1 MSSYNTHS
9 VFTGCLKSSF
19 LRIFI
24 IHACIISS
32 VQYPH
37 VKTEC
42 SITTIEFWRY
52 LATMIVKVQVL
63 RVHCYALFIKWL
75 SPSQFTLCLYLPFLY
90 TKYLYVQNFYDG
102 LLPIRA
108 STLSPMPW
116 LPHKYLPAFGGS
128 KLPAGASHKILIEN
142 QLFLSSISISPPL
155 LGYPKFLQQPPVRSQ
170 SYLRA
175 DHSVSGKPD
184 LNTEFAR
191 FTLTSS
197 LYKR

>member
-1 MSSYNTHS
+1 
-9 VFTGCLKSSF
+9 
-19 LRIFI
+19 
-24 IHACIISS
+24 
-32 VQYPH
+32 
-37 VKTEC
+37 
-42 SITTIEFWRY
+42 
-52 LATMIVKVQVL
+52 MIVKVQVL

-75 SPSQFTLCLYLPFLY
+75 SPSQFTLCFYLPFLY

-116 LPHKYLPAFGGS
+116 LPHKYLLAFGGS
-128 KLPAGASHKILIEN
+128 KLPVGASYKNLIEN